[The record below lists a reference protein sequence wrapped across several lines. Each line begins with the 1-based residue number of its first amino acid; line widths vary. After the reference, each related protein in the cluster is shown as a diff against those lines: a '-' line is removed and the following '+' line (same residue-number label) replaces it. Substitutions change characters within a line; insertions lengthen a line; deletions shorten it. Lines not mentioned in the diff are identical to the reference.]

1 METKQII
8 PMMLLDND
16 GTIGWEIYDPLS
28 AAVHMDECHADGLFI
43 RDMNKPCREQE
54 EKLIKLVKSISA
66 KTDIPMYVGE
76 TYTRFEHVKKV
87 IYAGAAKAVLSYAQ
101 ETDIRL
107 IKEAAD
113 RFGEQVAV
121 YIEDEVKAPEEVFR
135 VLSQLGIRYLFI
147 KRSVLK
153 HFSLAMDLYDFDIM
167 AVENYD
173 SAEAV
178 RQSVVQP
185 RMAGV
190 ADGGLIP
197 SGMDV
202 MALKDFLLSKGVKV
216 NVFESTVPFEKFTLN
231 SDGLIPVIVQDYKTD
246 EVLMLAYVNEEAY
259 TETLRSGRMTY
270 FSRSRQCLWK
280 KGETSGHFQ
289 YVKALDI
296 DCDRDTIRAKVS
308 QVGPACHTGN
318 RSCFYTEL
326 VKKAYDETNPLTILE
341 EVMATIMDRKE
352 HPKEGSYT
360 NYLFEQG
367 IDKILKKV
375 GEEATEIVIAAKNP
389 DSDELKYEITD
400 FLYHVMV
407 LMAQR
412 GVTWK
417 EIMDEMA
424 SRH

>member
-1 METKQII
+1 MIRIGEISRKTKETDICLKLDLDGTGRAVTDTGIGFFDHMLDSFARHGFFDLEVHTKGDLHVDCHHTIEDTGIVLGEAIKKALGDKKGIKRYGYFILPMDEVLTLAAIDLSGRPYFEFDAKFSAERVGSFDTEMVKEFFYAVSYSAGMNLHIKVLSGANNHHIIESIFKAFAKALDMAVGRDERIQDDLIDKRFTVAFCRQTDKRKEAQDMETKQII

-28 AAVHMDECHADGLFI
+28 AAVHMDKCHADGLFI

-178 RQSVVQP
+178 RQ
-185 RMAGV
+185 
-190 ADGGLIP
+190 
-197 SGMDV
+197 
-202 MALKDFLLSKGVKV
+202 
-216 NVFESTVPFEKFTLN
+216 
-231 SDGLIPVIVQDYKTD
+231 
-246 EVLMLAYVNEEAY
+246 VL
-259 TETLRSGRMTY
+259 
-270 FSRSRQCLWK
+270 FSRGWP
-280 KGETSGHFQ
+280 
-289 YVKALDI
+289 VW
-296 DCDRDTIRAKVS
+296 
-308 QVGPACHTGN
+308 
-318 RSCFYTEL
+318 
-326 VKKAYDETNPLTILE
+326 LT
-341 EVMATIMDRKE
+341 AD
-352 HPKEGSYT
+352 
-360 NYLFEQG
+360 
-367 IDKILKKV
+367 
-375 GEEATEIVIAAKNP
+375 
-389 DSDELKYEITD
+389 
-400 FLYHVMV
+400 
-407 LMAQR
+407 
-412 GVTWK
+412 
-417 EIMDEMA
+417 
-424 SRH
+424 